1 MKDYVIALERKC
13 SSFTFT
19 AHQEAE
25 CPKADTVNVGNG
37 SRAVVGGTDHEC
49 GMQDNE

>member
-1 MKDYVIALERKC
+1 VKDYVIALERKC

-19 AHQEAE
+19 AHEEAE

-37 SRAVVGGTDHEC
+37 SAPDITPAHNVGFHA
-49 GMQDNE
+49 